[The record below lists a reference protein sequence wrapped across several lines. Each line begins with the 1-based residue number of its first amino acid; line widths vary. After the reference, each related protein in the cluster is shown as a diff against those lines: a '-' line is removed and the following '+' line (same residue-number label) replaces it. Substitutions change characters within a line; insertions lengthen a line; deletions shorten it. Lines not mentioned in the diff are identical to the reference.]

1 MEEKGQE
8 PGPVLVQHH
17 RISRES
23 KTKNHQLKKYNRRK
37 PRSCHKRATYG
48 DVVLD
53 TVRPVLG
60 RGELPRHGHGDP
72 VMHRPGQS
80 DHPSHRVVLRQRRVD
95 DVVTATTDHTVAPAG
110 GQDVPVERDNHPH
123 ATNVVP
129 VRPVGVWGSLKAVDM
144 LKKK

>member
-1 MEEKGQE
+1 MFNITEFPENLKQKIIILKNTTEEKQG
-8 PGPVLVQHH
+8 HA
-17 RISRES
+17 
-23 KTKNHQLKKYNRRK
+23 
-37 PRSCHKRATYG
+37 KRATYG

-60 RGELPRHGHGDP
+60 RRELPRHGHGDP

-129 VRPVGVWGSLKAVDM
+129 VRPVGVWGSLKAVKM